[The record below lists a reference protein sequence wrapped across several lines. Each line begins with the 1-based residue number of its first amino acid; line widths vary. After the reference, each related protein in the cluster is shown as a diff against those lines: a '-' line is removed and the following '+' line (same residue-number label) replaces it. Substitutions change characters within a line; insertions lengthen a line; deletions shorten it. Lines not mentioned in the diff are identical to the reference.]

1 MDWIEPAGQEAPH
14 SGQQAGGWLRS
25 VPTFLD
31 PLECRW
37 LMVVANVDFL
47 YLFVVNPFGLN

>member
-37 LMVVANVDFL
+37 LVVANVDFL